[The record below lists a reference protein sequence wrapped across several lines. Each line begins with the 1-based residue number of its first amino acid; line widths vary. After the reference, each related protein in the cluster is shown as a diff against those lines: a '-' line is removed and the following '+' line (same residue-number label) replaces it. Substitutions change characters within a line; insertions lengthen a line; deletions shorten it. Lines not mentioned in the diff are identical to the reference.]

1 MKSLISQLLFDPVQ
15 QPVKPG
21 RQVRFDEDDV
31 DIMAST
37 GPMDERITTMMRTRG
52 YPMTA
57 REIATRIG
65 SNPSR
70 VTKGLH
76 VLVESGHV
84 EVIDIPGSVREY
96 MLL

>member
-1 MKSLISQLLFDPVQ
+1 
-15 QPVKPG
+15 
-21 RQVRFDEDDV
+21 
-31 DIMAST
+31 
-37 GPMDERITTMMRTRG
+37 
-52 YPMTA
+52 MTA

-76 VLVESGHV
+76 ALVETGHV